1 MCAVRDKIKKLR
13 AYKVYNYSIFDEK
26 LKKSAISF
34 ICRASK
40 SGNIIKIGKGKFY
53 KRPSK
58 NKLYNEVPNFYN
70 KPTDKSALKYNM
82 ISPSKYPIFKHLFW
96 SNRNNPIPLDNYIG
110 VVLSKDNPCSLPYL
124 RSFFG
129 DRKVYEIYLNEF
141 YQKGRRLP
149 LIEEF
154 LEI

>member
-1 MCAVRDKIKKLR
+1 MCLVSDKIKKLHS
-13 AYKVYNYSIFDEK
+13 YKVYDYSIFDEEIK
-26 LKKSAISF
+26 NAAESF

-40 SGNIIKIGKGKFY
+40 SGKIIKIGKGKFY

-58 NKLYNEVPNFYN
+58 NVLHKEIPNIIN
-70 KPTDKSALKYNM
+70 KPKDKSALKYNM

-96 SNRNNPIPLDNYIG
+96 SNRNNPISLDNYIG
-110 VVLSKDNPCSLPYL
+110 VVLSKDNPGSLPYL

-141 YQKGRRLP
+141 YQKGRKLP